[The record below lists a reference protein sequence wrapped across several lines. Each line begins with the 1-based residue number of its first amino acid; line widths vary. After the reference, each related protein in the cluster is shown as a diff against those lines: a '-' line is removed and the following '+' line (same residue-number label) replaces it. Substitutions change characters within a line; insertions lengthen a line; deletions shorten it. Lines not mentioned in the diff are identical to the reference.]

1 MDSILFLIGVFWG
14 DFLDHMQSDDGVGVI
29 EVILILV
36 VLIALI
42 IIFQSNL
49 KELMGNIFG
58 DIKSKASSVFAG

>member
-1 MDSILFLIGVFWG
+1 MDSIIFLIGVFWG
-14 DFLDHMQSDDGVGVI
+14 DHMKSDDGVGVI

-58 DIKSKASSVFAG
+58 DINSKANSVFAG

>member
-42 IIFQSNL
+42 ILLLAQMTTRVPRYI
-49 KELMGNIFG
+49 
-58 DIKSKASSVFAG
+58 